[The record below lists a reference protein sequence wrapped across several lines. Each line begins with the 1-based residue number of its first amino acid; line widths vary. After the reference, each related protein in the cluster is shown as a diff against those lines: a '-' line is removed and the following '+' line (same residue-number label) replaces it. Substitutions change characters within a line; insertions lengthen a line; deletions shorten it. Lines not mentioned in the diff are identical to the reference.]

1 VILPVQFGDFFEVIG
16 VILMIVLYIV
26 HMQIE
31 RRIYYDDVEGLNA
44 EWLETT
50 STLVLSMSTN
60 RCTFRR
66 GGWSNKWRAIEEVAL
81 LSCPYN
87 LKITPDNSN
96 HIDVIKVDGNTSAI
110 DREPISRSDKAE
122 TEIDPLVFPLTVHV
136 LSTIPVA
143 LHAVGGDDGPLDIG
157 VRLYMSSYFG

>member
-1 VILPVQFGDFFEVIG
+1 MNKLCTDITLFIMEQVTGGIV
-16 VILMIVLYIV
+16 MIVLYIV
-26 HMQIE
+26 DIQIE

-50 STLVLSMSTN
+50 STLVLSMSTTN

-66 GGWSNKWRAIEEVAL
+66 GWSNKWRAIEEVAL

-87 LKITPDNSN
+87 LKITTDNSN
-96 HIDVIKVDGNTSAI
+96 QSH
-110 DREPISRSDKAE
+110 AE
-122 TEIDPLVFPLTVHV
+122 TETEIAPLVFPLTVHV